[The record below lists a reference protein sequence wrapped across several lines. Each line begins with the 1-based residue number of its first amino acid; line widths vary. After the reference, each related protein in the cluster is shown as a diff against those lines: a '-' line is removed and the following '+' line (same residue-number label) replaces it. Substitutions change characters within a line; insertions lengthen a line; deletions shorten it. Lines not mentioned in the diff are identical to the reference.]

1 MPSTDAC
8 FFPHTEAINTVGY
21 NLMFS
26 NYWYTCMLRAFEL
39 CGILL
44 VLFLVAAGQQV
55 TIGKAG

>member
-1 MPSTDAC
+1 MPSTDVC

-26 NYWYTCMLRAFEL
+26 NYWYTACL
-39 CGILL
+39 GLL
-44 VLFLVAAGQQV
+44 SYVESSWLFLVAAGQQV